1 MSMTIAGSVG
11 IAGLGLDATAEPA
24 AEIDAAARLWELG
37 YQTLWLAGG
46 QGNNLEQI
54 SRIVRGTEGLRVASG
69 ILAVL
74 RVPASE
80 VAQTFASLEAEHPGR
95 FVVGLGGAHGP
106 QPLPTLGAYLDTLD
120 TTPPVVPA
128 SARIL
133 AALGPR
139 MLSLA
144 ADRASGA
151 YPYLVTTDYVADAR
165 KQLGDGPTL
174 AVLVPVI
181 PLAEPAAAR
190 ELARASTAFYTNL
203 PGYRRNFLRM
213 GFSEADITDRSD
225 TFVDG
230 VTVWGGL
237 ESIVARVAEY
247 HAAGADQVVLG
258 LRLPAGAGP
267 GEEAAWQARLAE
279 ALLP

>member
-1 MSMTIAGSVG
+1 MSMTIVGSVG
-11 IAGLGLDATAEPA
+11 IAGLGLDETAEPA
-24 AEIDAAARLWELG
+24 AEIDAAVRLRELG

-69 ILAVL
+69 IIGVL
-74 RVPASE
+74 RVPAAE
-80 VAQTFASLEAEHPGR
+80 VARTFAALEAEHPGR

-106 QPLPTLGAYLDTLD
+106 RPLPTLGAYLDALD
-120 TTPPVVPA
+120 TVPPVVPA

-139 MLSLA
+139 MLRLA
-144 ADRASGA
+144 ADRAGGA
-151 YPYLVTTDYVADAR
+151 YPYLVTPDYVADAR
-165 KQLGDGPTL
+165 KRLGDGPTL

-181 PLAEPAAAR
+181 PLAEPTAAR
-190 ELARASTAFYTNL
+190 ELARASTAFYTNV

-213 GFSEADITDRSD
+213 GFGEADITDRSD
-225 TFVDG
+225 AFVDG

-258 LRLPAGAGP
+258 LRLPPGADPAEDGV
-267 GEEAAWQARLAE
+267 WQARLAQ
-279 ALLP
+279 ALLA